1 MYISDH
7 VYQCQL
13 RSCSV
18 LKFRSYTG
26 VKQTKITTSSG
37 KFIFIDHAHY
47 IQGTPS
53 LQSHTMLCSRTVAS
67 LSKHWSDVPVCV
79 VIFALFIWV
88 ELIVTALYTNVN
100 FLYQRFDSD
109 ATGII
114 VNQVTHILTLKHMCK
129 QQSNVQWF
137 ISGSCVIYTALLYDT
152 MIVFC
157 LIAGAQPIHVFCTE
171 LKKMLLELA
180 FRL

>member
-1 MYISDH
+1 
-7 VYQCQL
+7 
-13 RSCSV
+13 
-18 LKFRSYTG
+18 
-26 VKQTKITTSSG
+26 
-37 KFIFIDHAHY
+37 
-47 IQGTPS
+47 
-53 LQSHTMLCSRTVAS
+53 
-67 LSKHWSDVPVCV
+67 
-79 VIFALFIWV
+79 
-88 ELIVTALYTNVN
+88 
-100 FLYQRFDSD
+100 
-109 ATGII
+109 
-114 VNQVTHILTLKHMCK
+114 MCK

>member
-1 MYISDH
+1 MHSRIECKLRSTFFLTFSNCQVNVKGIHLYMYISDH

-47 IQGTPS
+47 IQDTPS

-114 VNQVTHILTLKHMCK
+114 VNQV
-129 QQSNVQWF
+129 S
-137 ISGSCVIYTALLYDT
+137 
-152 MIVFC
+152 
-157 LIAGAQPIHVFCTE
+157 IHTY
-171 LKKMLLELA
+171 
-180 FRL
+180 